1 MRFIRTIALFM
12 LPGLAATGAGAAD
25 APRAAVPEYVGQ
37 GMTLHVSVRTADQI
51 TAFYTGRGFPA
62 AMIREFDAVCFVT
75 VGMRHTRKEV
85 LWLEPARWRFVDV
98 GGNVVRRLDRERWN
112 RRWEEI
118 HAPSAS
124 RATFGWT
131 QLPESR
137 DLQPG
142 EPVAG
147 NVTIERPSGA
157 FALELHFPTGA
168 DRSGA
173 ELTVRVAGL
182 ICDDPRSD
190 PASAG
195 RP

>member
-1 MRFIRTIALFM
+1 MRFIRTIVMFV
-12 LPGLAATGAGAAD
+12 LPGLFAGGAGAVD
-25 APRAAVPEYVGQ
+25 APRASVPAYVGQ

-75 VGMRHTRKEV
+75 VGMRHMRKEV

-98 GGNVVRRLDRERWN
+98 AGKALHRLDRDRWN

-118 HAPSAS
+118 QAPPAA

-157 FALELHFPTGA
+157 FALELLFPTGA

-173 ELTVRVAGL
+173 EVTVRVAGL
-182 ICDDPRSD
+182 TCDPRPD
-190 PASAG
+190 PASG
-195 RP
+195 GQP